1 MSAHRHATD
10 ANSEAL
16 RLHLAIQD
24 LCERNA
30 LGENISPEQLGD
42 LLRKSACVQY
52 HSARTQYA
60 VSQFEARREAEIRSA
75 IPTLAAACHG

>member
-1 MSAHRHATD
+1 MSAKRHAND

-30 LGENISPEQLGD
+30 RGENVTPEQIGD
-42 LLRKSACVQY
+42 LLRKSTCVQY
-52 HSARTQYA
+52 HTARTQYA
-60 VSQFEARREAEIRSA
+60 VSQFEARRETEIRTA
-75 IPTLAAACHG
+75 IPSAFGALA